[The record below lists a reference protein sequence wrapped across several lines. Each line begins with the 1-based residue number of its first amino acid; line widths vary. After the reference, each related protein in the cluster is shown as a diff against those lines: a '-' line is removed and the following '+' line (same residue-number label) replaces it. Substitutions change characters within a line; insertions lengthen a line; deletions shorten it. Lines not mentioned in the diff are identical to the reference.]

1 MQNSLSSVRLVGLS
15 VVAGTLIASGA
26 NAQTVSGNAL
36 TIEASNGS
44 GNHFSTV
51 ALGSFTSGTTNIG
64 GILYPSKSF
73 TIPAQTLFDG
83 LNAVATINSGSIK
96 FVSGSSNL
104 YYQQI
109 QLNINVTAGSTDTT
123 FRLTSGLMSYGPLS
137 APVSGV
143 ASTSGS
149 ITDTNSSG
157 LAVYSGLHDLAT
169 NGFRANYNGAIPG
182 GSIFQLQRPANSVVT
197 PGGTTSWSTNSGGFQ
212 PLPAGV
218 TSMQSQLYFSLT
230 AGDSTGFNS
239 TYTMLPAPASLVGLA
254 GGAFVLARRR
264 R

>member
-1 MQNSLSSVRLVGLS
+1 MQNSSFSVRLVGLS
-15 VVAGTLIASGA
+15 VVAGALIASGA
-26 NAQTVSGNAL
+26 KAQTVAGNAL

-44 GNHFSTV
+44 GNHLSTV

-64 GILYPSKSF
+64 GIFYPSKSY

-83 LNAVATINSGSIK
+83 LTPVASINSGSIK

-104 YYQQI
+104 FYQQI
-109 QLNINVTAGSTDTT
+109 QLNINVTA
-123 FRLTSGLMSYGPLS
+123 
-137 APVSGV
+137 V

-149 ITDTNSSG
+149 LTDSNSSG
-157 LAVYSGLHDLAT
+157 LATYSGLHDVLT

-182 GSIFQLQRPANSVVT
+182 GSIFQLQRPTNSVVT
-197 PGGTTSWSTNSGGFQ
+197 SGGTSNWSTNSGGFQ

-218 TSMQSQLYFSLT
+218 TSMQSQLWFTLT
-230 AGDSTGFNS
+230 ASDSTGFNS
-239 TYTMLPAPASLVGLA
+239 TYTMLPAPGSVLGLA
-254 GGAFVLARRR
+254 GGALLLARRR